1 MDNDMDSLL
10 ETYLFETNTLMNHLD
25 EILLDAEKSKRFTV
39 DNVNEIFRIMHT
51 IKGSSAMMEF
61 NSLMTCAHRLEDL
74 FFLIRDRGVEVFDEV
89 CDEQL
94 HHEIFN
100 LLFENVDFMRA
111 EIEKVENGETLTENI
126 DRYTENINS
135 YVNKIKAAFGESVPQ
150 EDAAPAAAPAP
161 AETEHITF
169 PDDQPYVIRVKFDE
183 GIGMENLRAFM
194 VVNSLQEEGLDL
206 KFYPEDIETNVE
218 TSEVITEQGLL
229 ISFAEMETAEKAFA
243 SLKSMG
249 NIESLDLLLNEEK
262 QKQAAAPAKAESAAP
277 AAPEAAAEAPQSEP
291 APEAVR
297 TPAPAKKAASYSNEP
312 AGNATHHRQ
321 KQSLISVNLSKLDN
335 LLAIVGEI
343 VITESMVTSSPDI
356 QGIKLDDFNKSARQ
370 LRKLTSEL
378 QDMVMGV
385 RMLPISGVFSKMNRI
400 VRDMSQ
406 KLNKEVDLEI
416 IGEETEVDKTILDGI
431 GDPIMHIVRNSM
443 DHGIEENV
451 EDRLARGKSPKGHI
465 TLSARNTSSEVII
478 SIEDDGQGVNTEK
491 VLEKAA
497 RNGILYK
504 PESEYSK
511 REILNL
517 LMTPGFST
525 NSEVTEYSGRGVGM
539 DVVKKNIEKVGGSV
553 TIDSEEGEGMTVT
566 LKIPLTMA
574 IADGMEISVGDSIF
588 TIPIMNIRQSF
599 KVSADEI
606 IKDANG
612 CEIINRMDEFYP
624 VFRLYDLYQIPT
636 EITNIEDGILLWLEA
651 DDKSYCLFADELLGE
666 QQVVVKPLPL
676 YLNSYDIKN
685 KGIAGCTILG
695 NGNISLILDVLNLYQ
710 MAQNYY

>member
-10 ETYLFETNTLMNHLD
+10 ETYLFETNSLMNHLD

-74 FFLIRDRGVEVFDEV
+74 FFLIRDKGVEAFDTL

-100 LLFENVDFMRA
+100 LLFENVDFLRA
-111 EIEKVENGETLTENI
+111 EIEKVENGEPLTENI
-126 DRYTENINS
+126 DKYTEKINS
-135 YVNKIKAAFGESVPQ
+135 YVNKIKAAFGEPVEGEEKAAPAGGASS
-150 EDAAPAAAPAP
+150 AAPAAEGD
-161 AETEHITF
+161 AEHVAF
-169 PDDQPYVIRVKFDE
+169 PDASPYYIRVKFDE

-194 VVNSLQEEGLDL
+194 VVNSLQEEGLDF
-206 KFYPEDIETNVE
+206 KFFPEDIETNAD
-218 TSEVITEQGLL
+218 TSETITEQGLML
-229 ISFAEMETAEKAFA
+229 GFADMDTAEKAFT
-243 SLKSMG
+243 SLQSMG
-249 NIESLDLLLNEEK
+249 NISKLDLLINEPEHK
-262 QKQAAAPAKAESAAP
+262 EEAAP
-277 AAPEAAAEAPQSEP
+277 AAATPAAQAAPAQP
-291 APEAVR
+291 APAPA
-297 TPAPAKKAASYSNEP
+297 PAPAKTAASFSNEP
-312 AGNATHHRQ
+312 AGAAPHHRQ

-400 VRDMSQ
+400 VRDMCQ
-406 KLNKEVDLEI
+406 KLNKDVELEI

-443 DHGIEENV
+443 DHGIEESV
-451 EDRLARGKSPKGHI
+451 EDRLAHGKSAKGKI

-478 SIEDDGQGVNTEK
+478 SIEDDGQGVNLEK
-491 VLEKAA
+491 VLSKAA
-497 RNGILYK
+497 GNGLLYK
-504 PESEYSK
+504 PESEYTK
-511 REILNL
+511 REVLNL
-517 LMTPGFST
+517 LMMPGFST
-525 NSEVTEYSGRGVGM
+525 NTEVTEYSGRGVGM

-553 TIDSEEGEGMTVT
+553 SIDSEEGRGMTVT

-636 EITNIEDGILLWLEA
+636 EITNVEDGILLWLEA

-695 NGNISLILDVLNLYQ
+695 NGNISLILDVLSLYH